1 MPYDLD
7 VVQYMSAYILRR
19 ADDYSNCNISRF
31 LTRPEDVDTN
41 SDVASNETDDA
52 MRTSLLRLMPRDTM
66 VTDLWCWDIR
76 TEDESFSDL
85 AEIAFLD
92 GDELLQ
98 HAAFLADDF
107 LRWIDDF
114 AMDYNQNE
122 WEPAEFEEYVKEQC
136 TDFMRLAT
144 ECEARVSALKA
155 VAV

>member
-1 MPYDLD
+1 
-7 VVQYMSAYILRR
+7 
-19 ADDYSNCNISRF
+19 
-31 LTRPEDVDTN
+31 
-41 SDVASNETDDA
+41 
-52 MRTSLLRLMPRDTM
+52 
-66 VTDLWCWDIR
+66 
-76 TEDESFSDL
+76 
-85 AEIAFLD
+85 LD